1 MKQFY
6 FILYLVSSAV
16 WGQVDCELP
25 MTSNV
30 SHNFDITNNG
40 ITGIYNALQTI
51 TASNEINNTTY
62 LAPEII
68 LGDNFKATS
77 NTEVLL
83 SIENCSICNCV
94 DNLGVSFGVS
104 GGGAP
109 GSIPS
114 YWYTIDYNHA
124 ICENEGIT
132 YSWDFGNG
140 VTYTGTTVIHPWTS
154 MYQNVTVYATSPNG
168 CTSTIVKK
176 KLYTPPPASTPPPP
190 TEVVI
195 VVDKDETI
203 TIDAEEIVGQGIY
216 NWYDSEGNLVFQGK
230 DLFIASTVAEKYHLE
245 VISSIDG
252 FTNYSEVD
260 IVLKPNRL
268 ETLFPNPSTGG
279 NLNITYK
286 INEAQSAYIMIFS
299 YYMTGGISYN
309 YIVDKDATEKNIDVS
324 SYPFGL
330 YKVALVTDGQIV
342 DVKILSKQ

>member
-1 MKQFY
+1 
-6 FILYLVSSAV
+6 
-16 WGQVDCELP
+16 

-195 VVDKDETI
+195 VVAKDYYNDKSFCRDVNGDINLWKFYNLLTGSNKSSY
-203 TIDAEEIVGQGIY
+203 IDTFLDRGVNAFDFSKGIS
-216 NWYDSEGNLVFQGK
+216 NALSDSN
-230 DLFIASTVAEKYHLE
+230 S
-245 VISSIDG
+245 
-252 FTNYSEVD
+252 NYSW
-260 IVLKPNRL
+260 
-268 ETLFPNPSTGG
+268 F
-279 NLNITYK
+279 
-286 INEAQSAYIMIFS
+286 
-299 YYMTGGISYN
+299 
-309 YIVDKDATEKNIDVS
+309 
-324 SYPFGL
+324 
-330 YKVALVTDGQIV
+330 
-342 DVKILSKQ
+342 LS